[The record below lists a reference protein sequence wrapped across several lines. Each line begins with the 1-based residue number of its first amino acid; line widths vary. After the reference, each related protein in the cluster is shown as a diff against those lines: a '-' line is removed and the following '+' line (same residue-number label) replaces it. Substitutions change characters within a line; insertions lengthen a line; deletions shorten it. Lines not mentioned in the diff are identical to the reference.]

1 MYPPE
6 YLGKPQSLRN
16 TFCVLSRSPE
26 RCLGRH
32 DRRFC
37 LSERIHELL
46 VQIEVDFDKI
56 RRRQREPLIERYVS
70 IVRALEDLQK
80 SQGRRAG
87 VLDIMT
93 HREGDIADVSAAEI
107 ERPRLT
113 AGGEHA
119 HAPLTADVILPFVGV
134 GMPVQLAQAT
144 GVDLDKG
151 RGDVFG
157 GGKYARVGD
166 PHGSVLG
173 ADWLLREHAM
183 AEGLRNR
190 FGAHELI
197 GAERTRD
204 RRFENVELARVRR
217 LSEQRWPHA
226 EILAQNL
233 GRDMLEPVAEQKRV
247 VLVKVAIVEDKQEFA
262 AVRS

>member
-1 MYPPE
+1 M
-6 YLGKPQSLRN
+6 
-16 TFCVLSRSPE
+16 
-26 RCLGRH
+26 
-32 DRRFC
+32 
-37 LSERIHELL
+37 HELL

-134 GMPVQLAQAT
+134 GMPVQLTQAT
-144 GVDLDKG
+144 GVDLDQS
-151 RGDVFG
+151 RRNAFG
-157 GGKYARVGD
+157 GRKHARVRD
-166 PHGSVLG
+166 PHGSALG

-183 AEGLRNR
+183 TEGLRYWVR
-190 FGAHELI
+190 AHELVE
-197 GAERTRD
+197 AERTGD
-204 RRFENVELARVRR
+204 RRFEDVELARVGRM
-217 LSEQRWPHA
+217 SEQRRRHA
-226 EILAQNL
+226 EILPKTL
-233 GRDMLEPVAEQKRV
+233 GRDVLEPVAEQKRV
-247 VLVKVAIVEDKQEFA
+247 VLVKVAIIEDKQEFA
-262 AVRS
+262 AVR